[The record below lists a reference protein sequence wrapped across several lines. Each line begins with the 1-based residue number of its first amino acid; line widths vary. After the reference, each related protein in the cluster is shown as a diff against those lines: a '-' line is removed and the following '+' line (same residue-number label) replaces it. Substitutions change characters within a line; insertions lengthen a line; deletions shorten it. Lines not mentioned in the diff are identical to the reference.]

1 MPKALI
7 LAAILRV
14 AEGRRVPLDD
24 MVVVSVGM
32 GELGVVVVVGG
43 GWFGL
48 TWLLGMAVV
57 GRQRMWVGRTEAA
70 AGDAHEIAQ
79 SLFAA

>member
-24 MVVVSVGM
+24 MMVVSAGREGLV
-32 GELGVVVVVGG
+32 VVVVVGG
-43 GWFGL
+43 WFGL
-48 TWLLGMAVV
+48 IWLMGMAVV
-57 GRQRMWVGRTEAA
+57 GRKRMWVGRIEAA
-70 AGDAHEIAQ
+70 AGDAYEIAQ
-79 SLFAA
+79 TLFAA

>member
-7 LAAILRV
+7 LAAVLRV

-32 GELGVVVVVGG
+32 GELGVVVVVG